1 MQKRIVILNL
11 RKESYFSQI
20 KRASEN
26 ILIQEKQM
34 NVTYPESLHVQQGN
48 RLLYKQIAKFDE
60 VDRKID
66 MYIERKK

>member
-1 MQKRIVILNL
+1 
-11 RKESYFSQI
+11 
-20 KRASEN
+20 
-26 ILIQEKQM
+26 M